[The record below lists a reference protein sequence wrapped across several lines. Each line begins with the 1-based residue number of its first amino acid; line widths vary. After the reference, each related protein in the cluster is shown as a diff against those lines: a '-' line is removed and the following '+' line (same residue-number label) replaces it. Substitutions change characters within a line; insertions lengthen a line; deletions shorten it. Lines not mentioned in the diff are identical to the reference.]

1 MLCSDFD
8 PDRKALI
15 NPEDHHSPLPGF
27 PEICILP
34 FSARIVQKCLAS
46 WGGEEIAGIHF
57 CTGTVP
63 VYRVEAGGTAV
74 ALAMPHV
81 GAPAAASFLA
91 LPMRSPPEWSICA
104 ADKSDD
110 AACAPRRN
118 VLYCASDGAG
128 GAVNLSKGCE
138 QMEHIY
144 HPRGVCSREMR
155 VEVEDGIIRQ
165 VKVIGG
171 CDGNLKGI
179 SKLLVGMRAED
190 AIEKLEGIRCGFKN
204 TSCPD
209 QLSKALRECL
219 EKSSK

>member
-1 MLCSDFD
+1 
-8 PDRKALI
+8 
-15 NPEDHHSPLPGF
+15 
-27 PEICILP
+27 
-34 FSARIVQKCLAS
+34 
-46 WGGEEIAGIHF
+46 
-57 CTGTVP
+57 
-63 VYRVEAGGTAV
+63 
-74 ALAMPHV
+74 
-81 GAPAAASFLA
+81 
-91 LPMRSPPEWSICA
+91 
-104 ADKSDD
+104 
-110 AACAPRRN
+110 
-118 VLYCASDGAG
+118 
-128 GAVNLSKGCE
+128 
-138 QMEHIY
+138 MEHIY
-144 HPRGVCSREMR
+144 HPRGVCSREMQ